1 MKNKTLIENKTEKD
15 DIILQKM
22 KKKIKKI
29 MNITTKRQYKKI
41 KKN

>member
-15 DIILQKM
+15 DSILQKM
-22 KKKIKKI
+22 KKKVKKI